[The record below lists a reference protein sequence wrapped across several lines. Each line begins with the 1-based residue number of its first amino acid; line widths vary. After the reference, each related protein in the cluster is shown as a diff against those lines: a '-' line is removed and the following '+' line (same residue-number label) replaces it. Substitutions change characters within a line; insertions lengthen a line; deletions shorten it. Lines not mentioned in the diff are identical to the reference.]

1 MINNVKV
8 SCFYLLFGFGWQV
21 SAFGVFFEQGT
32 EFEAYDPENGF
43 HEDAAAH
50 FGCACRA
57 VGEDDRY
64 FGYVE
69 TVFPGFEFHFYL
81 KCVADE
87 FYAVQVD
94 GAKDARAVTYEA
106 GGGVVYRDAGYKAH
120 VFGCEI

>member
-69 TVFPGFEFHFYL
+69 TVFQSFGFTGMPVIRRTYL
-81 KCVADE
+81 D
-87 FYAVQVD
+87 
-94 GAKDARAVTYEA
+94 AKYDISTRFMGQLTT
-106 GGGVVYRDAGYKAH
+106 
-120 VFGCEI
+120 FTPLT

>member
-50 FGCACRA
+50 FG
-57 VGEDDRY
+57 
-64 FGYVE
+64 
-69 TVFPGFEFHFYL
+69 
-81 KCVADE
+81 
-87 FYAVQVD
+87 
-94 GAKDARAVTYEA
+94 
-106 GGGVVYRDAGYKAH
+106 
-120 VFGCEI
+120 